1 MLVDEVV
8 ELELDEGEVEEDDD
22 DDDEDEATMED
33 EMTEELELMKE
44 VELEEAIDIA
54 ELDSVSKAEAVVS
67 IAVTDVGVARVS
79 STSEAAVAEA
89 SEQERG
95 VDAKLASAA
104 GADERSNAARDQGR
118 GSSPRGSGRGAQVVK
133 EIEVPQDSVCPIYI

>member
-1 MLVDEVV
+1 MLVDDVV

-22 DDDEDEATMED
+22 DDDVDEATMED
-33 EMTEELELMKE
+33 EMTEELELMEE

-67 IAVTDVGVARVS
+67 IAVTDVGVARVF

-95 VDAKLASAA
+95 VDAKLTSAA
-104 GADERSNAARDQGR
+104 GETSDGTQHEINGR
-118 GSSPRGSGRGAQVVK
+118 GSSQRGSGRGAQVVK
-133 EIEVPQDSVCPIYI
+133 EIEDPQDSVCPIYV